1 MRRNMTVRGGRLQ
14 GEAKGVPQVECSVCG
29 SVVNKRQTMAVD
41 GVRVCK
47 DHAWTGVQKALWAA
61 QKRGGLPLSPCGR
74 VPMPVPARSER
85 LPLQDR
91 GFTYREGGAKFPPS
105 PFFISIFTTR
115 RRQSIPGAVFENNL
129 FFFLI

>member
-61 QKRGGLPLSPCGR
+61 QKRGGLPLTWATQPLRAGADAGSGKKR
-74 VPMPVPARSER
+74 KVAPA
-85 LPLQDR
+85 
-91 GFTYREGGAKFPPS
+91 G
-105 PFFISIFTTR
+105 
-115 RRQSIPGAVFENNL
+115 
-129 FFFLI
+129 